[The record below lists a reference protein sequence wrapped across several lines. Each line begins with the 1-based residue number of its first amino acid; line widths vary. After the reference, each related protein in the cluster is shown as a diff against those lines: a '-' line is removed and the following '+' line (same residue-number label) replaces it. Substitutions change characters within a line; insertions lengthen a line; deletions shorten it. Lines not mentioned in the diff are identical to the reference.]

1 MKSGTQQVGDSTE
14 TGGCLNGTPPPQST
28 LSPRGEWILTDRARL
43 TQRREM
49 EWVIA
54 TAQRFLENGGGREK
68 RSNPEAQNS
77 RAVRRA
83 SPKGEKDLR
92 EENVPQWLTA
102 TISAPQQAPTGNSR
116 APPQR
121 EYCSLITLRET
132 ELLTSKKRSSIYE
145 AIAAGTFPKQVKLGG
160 AGVGA
165 ADGHVRKIAFIYGE
179 VIDWIRV
186 RIAQRDL
193 ENAGS
198 KRP

>member
-14 TGGCLNGTPPPQST
+14 TGGCLNGTPPPRST
-28 LSPRGEWILTDRARL
+28 LSPRGEWILTDRARS

-49 EWVIA
+49 EWVIS
-54 TAQRFLENGGGREK
+54 TAQRFLANGAGRDK
-68 RSNPEAQNS
+68 GSNPTLPKS

-83 SPKGEKDLR
+83 HTKHKDSSDDIIT
-92 EENVPQWLTA
+92 QWLTA
-102 TISAPQQAPTGNSR
+102 PISAPQKAPTGNSR

>member
-1 MKSGTQQVGDSTE
+1 MKSLTNQ
-14 TGGCLNGTPPPQST
+14 TGGTTAEKGRSDRKPQPRSTAPPS
-28 LSPRGEWILTDRARL
+28 GEWILTDRARR

-54 TAQRFLENGGGREK
+54 TAQRFLANGAGRDK
-68 RSNPEAQNS
+68 GSSPTLPKS
-77 RAVRRA
+77 RAVCRA
-83 SPKGEKDLR
+83 HSKQKDR
-92 EENVPQWLTA
+92 SDENITQWLTA
-102 TISAPQQAPTGNSR
+102 PILAPQQAPTGNSR

-121 EYCSLITLRET
+121 EYYSLITLRET

-160 AGVGA
+160 AGVGTA
-165 ADGHVRKIAFIYGE
+165 HEHGRKIAFVYGE